1 MKEVV
6 DLLKEQK
13 ELELGHV
20 KALKETMKS
29 VQNPMIKV
37 MLEMILYDSKK
48 HASIAQALVDVEAG
62 TVPHKMDMDLGP
74 ATNFN
79 QNVKQHVRV
88 ELEMIERLEEA
99 QKMVKD
105 DRIMKFIEYLIDEEK
120 RHHKLLKEFS
130 LMLDRDSALDEYI
143 DLFQKYMIVPP
154 EG

>member
-1 MKEVV
+1 MKEIV

-29 VQNPMIKV
+29 VENPMIKV
-37 MLEMILYDSKK
+37 LLDMIVQDSKK
-48 HASIAQALVDVEAG
+48 HASIAQALIDVEAG
-62 TVPHKMDMDLGP
+62 AVPHKLDMDLGP

-88 ELEMIERLEEA
+88 ELDMIERLEEA
-99 QKMVKD
+99 RKMVKD
-105 DRIMKFIEYLIDEEK
+105 DRVMKFIEYLIDEEK
-120 RHHKLLKEFS
+120 RHHALLKEFS
-130 LMLDRDSALDEYI
+130 LLLDRNSAMDEYL

>member
-13 ELELGHV
+13 KLELSHV
-20 KALKETMKS
+20 KALTETMKT
-29 VQNPMIKV
+29 VENPMIKV
-37 MLEMILYDSKK
+37 MLDMIVHDSKK
-48 HASIAQALVDVEAG
+48 HATIAQALVDVQAG
-62 TVPHKMDMDLGP
+62 AVPHKLDMDLGP

-88 ELEMIERLEEA
+88 ELDMIERLEEA

-105 DRIMKFIEYLIDEEK
+105 DRVLKFIEYLIDEEK
-120 RHHKLLKEFS
+120 RHHTLLKEFS
-130 LMLDRDSALDEYI
+130 LLLDRSSTMDEYL

-154 EG
+154 EY